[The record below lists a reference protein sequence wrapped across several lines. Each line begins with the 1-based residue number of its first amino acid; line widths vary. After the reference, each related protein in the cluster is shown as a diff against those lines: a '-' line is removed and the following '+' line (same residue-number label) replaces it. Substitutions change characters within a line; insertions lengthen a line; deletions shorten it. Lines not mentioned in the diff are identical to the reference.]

1 MEKKKYNL
9 RSQKSDISQ
18 VKLGLHLSDDNEF
31 VTNLLGQN
39 HNMSHQDSDSSA
51 SDSEL
56 DCGQIMHD
64 SDSDGAGP
72 SGRSFNRLHVE
83 KSDKVAHDSDFQETQ
98 TLVNQQIL
106 SQLTK
111 ISDRLSKLED
121 KPVKKTADKSKVKG
135 SRVPK
140 THKSTSVNKT
150 NSTHAEKSTPT
161 VNTELSS
168 QSDTAQI
175 PSLEY
180 IRANNQIQRS
190 VEERIK
196 ELQQLAKSGM
206 SENKIKSQRGGAVDV
221 FVKHRVKWPHEHVLA
236 GSQKE
241 RVSYD
246 QLTMGQWMAGFCRT
260 MRDENCIQNK
270 DAMLDYL
277 ISLLDDSNDFSWSSA
292 KACHAVLLC
301 RMEQGEI
308 KNYTQTDLID
318 RIRRAHAQGHTPSTQ
333 NFAKNSTKRDKT
345 ARTMICQFF
354 NQGSCMHQATHE
366 TKGVIFKHV
375 CNHCFTK
382 NGKSFPHSETECKN
396 KSKNAKNE

>member
-9 RSQKSDISQ
+9 LSQKSDISQ
-18 VKLGLHLSDDNEF
+18 VQFDLHLSDDNEF
-31 VTNLLGQN
+31 VTNLLGQKQ
-39 HNMSHQDSDSSA
+39 NMSHQDSDSSV

-56 DCGQIMHD
+56 DCGQVMHD

-72 SGRSFNRLHVE
+72 SGRSFNRLHTDNSN
-83 KSDKVAHDSDFQETQ
+83 KAAHDSDFQETQ
-98 TLVNQQIL
+98 TLVNHQIL
-106 SQLTK
+106 SQLTA
-111 ISDRLSKLED
+111 ISDRLQKLED

-135 SRVPK
+135 SHVGK
-140 THKSTSVNKT
+140 SQKSTRVNKSD
-150 NSTHAEKSTPT
+150 STHAEKSTPT
-161 VNTELSS
+161 ITSESLSHAS
-168 QSDTAQI
+168 TAHI

-180 IRANNQIQRS
+180 IRANNQIQCS

-206 SENKIKSQRGGAVDV
+206 SENKIKSQRGGSVDV
-221 FVKHRVKWPHEHVLA
+221 FVKNRVKWPHEFVSA

-246 QLTMGQWMAGFCRT
+246 QLSIGQWMAGFCRT
-260 MRDENCIQNK
+260 MREENCVQNK

-277 ISLLDDSNDFSWSSA
+277 ISLLDDSNDFLWSSA

-301 RMEQGEI
+301 CMEQGEI
-308 KNYTQTDLID
+308 KDYTQTDLTD
-318 RIRRAHAQGHTPSTQ
+318 RIQRAHAQRHTPSNQ
-333 NFAKNSTKRDKT
+333 NFAKNATKREKN

-366 TKGVIFKHV
+366 NQR
-375 CNHCFTK
+375 CDL
-382 NGKSFPHSETECKN
+382 
-396 KSKNAKNE
+396 